1 MTTPYD
7 GSRDDGT
14 GAGNDRPRSDG
25 PGYDDRYRDDRDD
38 YRPRHQLPDDQP
50 PRPPM
55 PPRRGDG
62 PGQYRGSYGPPPQG
76 RPPQGPPQ
84 GPPPQYRAPRPAYG
98 TGETPPRYDDGY
110 RARPAG
116 PPPGPRRYD
125 DTGYIAGAGAVGG
138 AGAAGAAYSQARP
151 PRDDA
156 PTSGYGRGEYDRD
169 DRAPSGRDDRA
180 ASGRDEDSARFGGGP
195 TEPPSG
201 GRTTKTAKKSPWR
214 TVRRTA
220 YALVAL
226 GLIVPILA
234 FMVAYV
240 IEDVPRPGDIKTNQV
255 ATILASDGTSVL
267 GTVVP
272 PEGNR
277 TDVEIGQIP
286 EHVRNAVLSAEDRDF
301 YSNPGFSV
309 SGFARA
315 ARDNVLGRDSAGG
328 GSTITQQY
336 VKNALVGSERTLT
349 RKMREL
355 VISSKMARQWTK
367 DDILA
372 AYLNTIYFGRGAYG
386 IAAASKAYFDK
397 PVEALSVEEG
407 AVLAA
412 IIQQPSGLDPE
423 NNPVGAQSRWNYV
436 LDGMVTMGALDQGA
450 RSAMQYPATRPLAS
464 VNSGDATDAG
474 PNGLIK
480 TQVLRELSSSGIS
493 EQDLNTAGLQIT
505 TTIDPQDQQA
515 AIDAVNSNMEG
526 EPSELRTAS
535 VSIDPRT
542 GAVKSYYG
550 GADGRGF
557 DFAQS
562 GLQTGS
568 SFKVFGLAA
577 ALDQGIPLSQMYDSS
592 PLTVNGISIGNVEG
606 ESCGTCTI
614 AEALKRSLNTSFY
627 RLQLGLDGGPQ
638 AVADMAHRL
647 GIPEEVE
654 GIGPTLTEPNGAGPN
669 NGIILGQYQSRVID
683 MASAYATLAASGT
696 YHAPHFVQRVVT
708 ADGTVLLDRGTE
720 PGEQRVDPNVADN
733 VTAAMR
739 PIAGYSNGHNL
750 AGGRPSA
757 AKTGTAQLGD
767 TGENKDAWMV
777 GYTPS
782 LATAVWVGTEQG
794 LPLRNVYGGPIY
806 GSGLP
811 SDIWKDTLDGSLEG
825 TEVESFPAPGAIAG
839 QAGVPQYSA
848 PAPTRAPVATT
859 SEAPS
864 APPTT
869 EAPPPQVVVPS
880 QVEILPGITIPVPG
894 LAPAATTTAPGA
906 EPGAGAGGGTGAG
919 EDTGGGA
926 GAGAEAGAG
935 AGAGAGQ
942 PPAASPG
949 G

>member
-1 MTTPYD
+1 MTSHSRGDAD
-7 GSRDDGT
+7 G
-14 GAGNDRPRSDG
+14 
-25 PGYDDRYRDDRDD
+25 DRD
-38 YRPRHQLPDDQP
+38 
-50 PRPPM
+50 
-55 PPRRGDG
+55 
-62 PGQYRGSYGPPPQG
+62 
-76 RPPQGPPQ
+76 
-84 GPPPQYRAPRPAYG
+84 
-98 TGETPPRYDDGY
+98 
-110 RARPAG
+110 
-116 PPPGPRRYD
+116 
-125 DTGYIAGAGAVGG
+125 
-138 AGAAGAAYSQARP
+138 
-151 PRDDA
+151 
-156 PTSGYGRGEYDRD
+156 
-169 DRAPSGRDDRA
+169 
-180 ASGRDEDSARFGGGP
+180 RFGGGP

-201 GRTTKTAKKSPWR
+201 GTATKTKKKSKWK
-214 TVRRTA
+214 VLRRTL
-220 YALVAL
+220 YGLIAL
-226 GLIVPILA
+226 GMVVPVLV

-240 IEDVPRPGDIKTNQV
+240 VEDVPRPGDIKTNQV
-255 ATILASDGTSVL
+255 ATVLASDGTSVL

-309 SGFARA
+309 TGFARA

-397 PVEALSVEEG
+397 PVEQLSVEEG

-412 IIQQPSGLDPE
+412 TIQQPSGLDPE
-423 NNPVGAQSRWNYV
+423 NNPTGAQSRWNYV
-436 LDGMVTMGALDQGA
+436 LDGMVTMGALDQTQ
-450 RSAMQYPATRPLAS
+450 RQAMQYPQWRPLAS
-464 VNSGDATDAG
+464 VDSGDAADAG

-480 TQVLRELSSSGIS
+480 NQVLKELTASGIS

-542 GAVKSYYG
+542 GAVRSYYG
-550 GADGRGF
+550 GVDGRGF

-627 RLQLGLDGGPQ
+627 RLQLSLDGGPQ

-647 GIPEEVE
+647 GIPTEVE
-654 GIGPTLTEPNGAGPN
+654 GIGETLTEPNGAGPN
-669 NGIILGQYQSRVID
+669 NGIVLGQYQSRVID

-696 YHAPHFVQRVVT
+696 YHAPHFVQKVVT
-708 ADGTVLLDRGTE
+708 ADGTVLLDRGAD
-720 PGEQRVDPNVADN
+720 PGEQRVDPAVADN

-750 AGGRPSA
+750 AEGRASA

-794 LPLRNVYGGPIY
+794 LPLENSYGGPIY

-811 SDIWKDTLDGSLEG
+811 SDIWKDTLDASLEG
-825 TEVESFPAPGAIAG
+825 SPVESFPAPGAIAG

-848 PAPTRAPVATT
+848 PAPTRTA
-859 SEAPS
+859 
-864 APPTT
+864 APPTSSSAAPEPT
-869 EAPPPQVVVPS
+869 TPEPVAPPVVVPS

-894 LAPAATTTAPGA
+894 LAPAPA
-906 EPGAGAGGGTGAG
+906 EPSAVTPPDDGAAP
-919 EDTGGGA
+919 E
-926 GAGAEAGAG
+926 
-935 AGAGAGQ
+935 
-942 PPAASPG
+942 PATPPG